1 MRVLY
6 ILEILCFLVFAINVL
21 YLFIFSLASRWGK
34 RTKQTAKADRYR
46 KIALLIPAYKEDAV
60 ISECV
65 DSCLNQ
71 QYPKDKYDI
80 VVISD
85 RMKKAT
91 NDRLLSM
98 GIKLIEVFFENS
110 TKAKALNHAMSQLD
124 QYDIAVVLD
133 ADNTIFPDF
142 LSQIN
147 DIFGVESTKIVQA
160 HRCTK
165 NTNTNLAI
173 LDATSEEMNNSIY
186 RQGHVNLGLS
196 AALIGSGMAFE
207 YDLFKRTMLTIDA
220 VGGFDRALELTLM
233 KEKMRIL
240 YLPDTHVLDE
250 KVQYHNDF
258 SRQRRRWL
266 SAQLHYMR
274 RNIKEI
280 IPAVKARNIDLCDK
294 IFQQM
299 SMPRLLLLGFLGII
313 TITLSFVE
321 FHLSVKWWILLALLS
336 FTLFTAIPK
345 KLVTKRLF
353 RALLEVPYTFL
364 LMALNLFRLKGANKK
379 FIHTKHGIQK

>member
-1 MRVLY
+1 MK
-6 ILEILCFLVFAINVL
+6 ILELLLFLIFAINVL
-21 YLFIFSLASRWGK
+21 YLLVFSLAARWGK
-34 RTKQTAKADRYR
+34 RKKSTAKATEYK
-46 KIALLIPAYKEDAV
+46 KIVLLIPAYKEDTV
-60 ISECV
+60 ILECA
-65 DSCLNQ
+65 DSCLKQ
-71 QYPKDKYDI
+71 QYPNDKYDV

-85 RMKKAT
+85 RMEKAT
-91 NDRLLSM
+91 NDRLLSL

-110 TKAKALNHAMSQLD
+110 TKAKALNHAMAQLD
-124 QYDIAVVLD
+124 NYDIAVVLD

-147 DIFGVESTKIVQA
+147 TVFSIDSTKIVQA

-173 LDATSEEMNNSIY
+173 LDAASEEMNNSIY

-207 YDLFKRTMLTIDA
+207 YNLFKRTMLSIDA
-220 VGGFDRALELTLM
+220 IGGFDRALELVLL
-233 KEKMRIL
+233 KEGIQVL
-240 YLPDTHVLDE
+240 YMPDSLVLDE
-250 KVQYHNDF
+250 KVQYHDDF

-274 RNIKEI
+274 KNLKEI
-280 IPAVKARNIDLCDK
+280 IPALKAGNIDLCDK

-313 TITLSFVE
+313 TITLSFVD
-321 FHLSVKWWILLALLS
+321 FNLSVKWWILLATLS
-336 FTLFTAIPK
+336 FALFIAIPK
-345 KLVTKRLF
+345 TLVTKRLF
-353 RALLEVPYTFL
+353 IALLEVPYTFW
-364 LMALNLFRLKGANKK
+364 LMALNLFKLKGANKK